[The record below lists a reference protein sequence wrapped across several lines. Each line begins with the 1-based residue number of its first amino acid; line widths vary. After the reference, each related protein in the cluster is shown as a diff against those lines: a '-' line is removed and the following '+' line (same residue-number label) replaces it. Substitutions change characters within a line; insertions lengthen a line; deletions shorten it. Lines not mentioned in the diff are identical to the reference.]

1 MFNGNVNLINK
12 KNSKVTHV
20 GFRMDGY
27 MVTGCKLEWNI
38 DAKVT
43 EGEASQVTC
52 KRCKKLLERADENGN
67 VVIGPARK
75 WGRTAM
81 RSYLDIVIDVKDGKE
96 VSKQE
101 LGLALLFAND
111 QLFFANKDVDRCIN
125 GEMGKGLI
133 KALMIKNRE
142 ERFNCRKNPIDKWFG
157 NNIPIIK

>member
-1 MFNGNVNLINK
+1 
-12 KNSKVTHV
+12 
-20 GFRMDGY
+20 
-27 MVTGCKLEWNI
+27 
-38 DAKVT
+38 
-43 EGEASQVTC
+43 
-52 KRCKKLLERADENGN
+52 
-67 VVIGPARK
+67 
-75 WGRTAM
+75 M

-125 GEMGKGLI
+125 GEMEKGLI

-157 NNIPIIK
+157 NKIPVIK